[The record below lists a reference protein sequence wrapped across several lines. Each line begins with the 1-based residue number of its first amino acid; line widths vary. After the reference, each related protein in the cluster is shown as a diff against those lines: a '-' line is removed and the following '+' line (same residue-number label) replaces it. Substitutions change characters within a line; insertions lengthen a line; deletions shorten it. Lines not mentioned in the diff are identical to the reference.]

1 MESDSRFAELATELI
16 GAKAAAEFLR
26 EAWAMADDETKRVLA
41 SAVVDRVRKDIAKD
55 SFEYRNEMGG
65 VLRQLIE
72 KEVTAEIEKRR
83 VTDER
88 WLEARVRDKLDG
100 FLDETVDSIV
110 RKAAEEI
117 CQKVRDRVSGALRGV
132 R

>member
-110 RKAAEEI
+110 RKAVEEI

>member
-117 CQKVRDRVSGALRGV
+117 CQRVRDRVSGALRGV